1 MKVYRWFTT
10 WLTERIVGT
19 LLVFMPSLLTESKIS
34 KFFKLKIIKYVCV
47 RQNVD
52 LFDSIFKKK
61 RLTFSGFQVSTS
73 VDKNVKKIF

>member
-1 MKVYRWFTT
+1 M
-10 WLTERIVGT
+10 TERIVGT

-61 RLTFSGFQVSTS
+61 TY
-73 VDKNVKKIF
+73 IFRISSIDISRQKCKENILKTYVLYV